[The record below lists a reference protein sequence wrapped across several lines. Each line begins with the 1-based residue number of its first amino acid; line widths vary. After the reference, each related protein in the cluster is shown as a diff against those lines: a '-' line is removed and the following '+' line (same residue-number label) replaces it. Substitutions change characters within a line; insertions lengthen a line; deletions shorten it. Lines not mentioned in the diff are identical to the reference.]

1 MKSKPR
7 ILVVDDEPL
16 IRNGIRDYL
25 EAKGYEVT
33 AAADGRSALD
43 AFERAGGASDN
54 PGSHDGPFSL
64 ILLDLMLPDIAG
76 EDICREIRKTS
87 LIPIIM
93 ITAKVSEDEV
103 VEGLRAGADDY
114 VKKPFGMKELIARIE
129 TQLRRADQA
138 VGAGVSDAGAAMS
151 WNGGDLAADFESAD
165 FTKAGA
171 PVKLTPTEQR
181 ILAALSGRPGRIF
194 TRDELIDAALGQDFD
209 GYDRSVD
216 AHIKNLRA
224 KIEDDPRAPVYIITV
239 HGLGYKFGGA

>member
-25 EAKGYEVT
+25 EAKGYAAIT
-33 AAADGRSALD
+33 AADGRSALD

-54 PGSHDGPFSL
+54 PSNPFSL
-64 ILLDLMLPDIAG
+64 ILLDLMLPDVAG
-76 EDICREIRKTS
+76 EDVCREIRKTS
-87 LIPIIM
+87 RIPIIM

-129 TQLRRADQA
+129 TQLRRAEQA
-138 VGAGVSDAGAAMS
+138 AVAGVSGAGAPAAMS
-151 WNGGDLAADFESAD
+151 WNGGDLTADFESAD